1 MAFLL
6 LDMITRTE
14 LLEKYK
20 EDPSQDIE
28 LKIEGNPLPYCMDY
42 IDYLRISLHKLLYD
56 WLDKNIIYDDAK
68 RYLMNDLDGSRLE
81 DFILFLYNILEQPYP
96 NDMIGTH
103 WDVFYYNYFIKD
115 E

>member
-1 MAFLL
+1 
-6 LDMITRTE
+6 MITRTE

-20 EDPSQDIE
+20 EDPSQEIQ
-28 LKIEGNPLPYCMDY
+28 LKLEQDSFPYYMDY
-42 IDYLRISLHKLLYD
+42 IDYLRISLHKVLYD

-68 RYLMNDLDGSRLE
+68 RQLMNDLDGDSLE
-81 DFILFLYNILEQPYP
+81 DFILFIYNIIEQPYP

-103 WDVFYYNYFIKD
+103 WDLFYYNMFIKD